1 MKLLKICKNK
11 GNNPEESS
19 AILLAFPENQGYND
33 RDFNLREIKN
43 MNTQKLLSYTR
54 KAIDEYRLIQD
65 NDKIAVGISGGKD
78 SLTLLYAL
86 SSLRRFYPHP
96 FELVAVTVDLG
107 FANLDLSEIKK
118 LCEKLEVPYT
128 VVKTQIGQ
136 IVFEQR
142 QENNPCALCAKM
154 RKGALNEAMKQL
166 GCNKIAYAHHMD
178 DVVETMMLSLLYEG
192 RFHTFSP
199 VTYLDDTGLT
209 VIRPLIY
216 MKEADVIGFVRKYE
230 VPVVKSPCPADGHT
244 KREYVKQL
252 LKQLNTENPGVKQRM
267 FTAIQN
273 GCDNLKEWN
282 KDAGL

>member
-1 MKLLKICKNK
+1 MKL
-11 GNNPEESS
+11 
-19 AILLAFPENQGYND
+19 Q
-33 RDFNLREIKN
+33 RV
-43 MNTQKLLSYTR
+43 LSEVR
-54 KAIDEYRLIQD
+54 KAVDDYHMIAEG
-65 NDKIAVGISGGKD
+65 DKIAVGISGGKD

-96 FELVAVTVDLG
+96 FDLVAVTVDLG
-107 FANLDLSEIKK
+107 FANLDLTEIKK

-252 LKQLNTENPGVKQRM
+252 LKQLNTENSGVKQRM

>member
-1 MKLLKICKNK
+1 MKL
-11 GNNPEESS
+11 
-19 AILLAFPENQGYND
+19 Q
-33 RDFNLREIKN
+33 RV
-43 MNTQKLLSYTR
+43 LSEVR
-54 KAIDEYRLIQD
+54 KALDDYHMIAEG
-65 NDKIAVGISGGKD
+65 DKIAVGISGGKD

>member
-1 MKLLKICKNK
+1 MKLK
-11 GNNPEESS
+11 
-19 AILLAFPENQGYND
+19 
-33 RDFNLREIKN
+33 RV
-43 MNTQKLLSYTR
+43 LSEVR
-54 KAIDEYRLIQD
+54 KAVDDYRMIAEG
-65 NDKIAVGISGGKD
+65 DKIAVGISGGKD

>member
-1 MKLLKICKNK
+1 MKL
-11 GNNPEESS
+11 
-19 AILLAFPENQGYND
+19 Q
-33 RDFNLREIKN
+33 RV
-43 MNTQKLLSYTR
+43 LSEVR
-54 KAIDEYRLIQD
+54 KAVDDYHMIAEG
-65 NDKIAVGISGGKD
+65 DKIAVGISGGKD

-252 LKQLNTENPGVKQRM
+252 LKQLNTENSGVKQRM

>member
-1 MKLLKICKNK
+1 MKL
-11 GNNPEESS
+11 
-19 AILLAFPENQGYND
+19 Q
-33 RDFNLREIKN
+33 RV
-43 MNTQKLLSYTR
+43 LSEVR
-54 KAIDEYRLIQD
+54 KAVDDYHMIAEG
-65 NDKIAVGISGGKD
+65 DKIAVGISGGKD

-86 SSLRRFYPHP
+86 SSLHRFYPHP
-96 FELVAVTVDLG
+96 FDLVAVTVDLG
-107 FANLDLSEIKK
+107 FANLDLTEIKK

>member
-1 MKLLKICKNK
+1 MKL
-11 GNNPEESS
+11 
-19 AILLAFPENQGYND
+19 Q
-33 RDFNLREIKN
+33 RV
-43 MNTQKLLSYTR
+43 LSEVR
-54 KAIDEYRLIQD
+54 KAVDDYHMIAEG
-65 NDKIAVGISGGKD
+65 DKIAVGISGGKD

-96 FELVAVTVDLG
+96 FDLVAVTVDLG
-107 FANLDLSEIKK
+107 FANLDLTEIKK
-118 LCEKLEVPYT
+118 LCEKLKVPYT

-267 FTAIQN
+267 FTAVQN

-282 KDAGL
+282 KNAGL

>member
-1 MKLLKICKNK
+1 MKL
-11 GNNPEESS
+11 
-19 AILLAFPENQGYND
+19 Q
-33 RDFNLREIKN
+33 RV
-43 MNTQKLLSYTR
+43 LSKVR
-54 KAIDEYRLIQD
+54 KAVDDYHMIAEG
-65 NDKIAVGISGGKD
+65 DKIAVGISGGKD

-216 MKEADVIGFVRKYE
+216 MKEADVIGFVRKYK

>member
-1 MKLLKICKNK
+1 MKL
-11 GNNPEESS
+11 
-19 AILLAFPENQGYND
+19 Q
-33 RDFNLREIKN
+33 RV
-43 MNTQKLLSYTR
+43 LSEVR
-54 KAIDEYRLIQD
+54 KAVDDYHMIAEG
-65 NDKIAVGISGGKD
+65 DKIAVGISGGKD

-107 FANLDLSEIKK
+107 FANLDLTEIKK
-118 LCEKLEVPYT
+118 LCEKLGVPYT

>member
-1 MKLLKICKNK
+1 MKL
-11 GNNPEESS
+11 
-19 AILLAFPENQGYND
+19 Q
-33 RDFNLREIKN
+33 RV
-43 MNTQKLLSYTR
+43 LSEVR
-54 KAIDEYRLIQD
+54 KAVDDYHMIAEG
-65 NDKIAVGISGGKD
+65 DKIAVGISGGKD

-96 FELVAVTVDLG
+96 FDLVAVTVDLG
-107 FANLDLSEIKK
+107 FANLDLTEIKK

-142 QENNPCALCAKM
+142 QENNPCAFCAKM